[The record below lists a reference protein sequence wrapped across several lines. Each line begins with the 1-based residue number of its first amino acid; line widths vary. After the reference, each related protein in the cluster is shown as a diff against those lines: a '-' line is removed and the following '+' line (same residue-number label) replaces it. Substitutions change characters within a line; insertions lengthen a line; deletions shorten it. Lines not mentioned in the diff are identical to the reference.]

1 MQVAS
6 SSQPQP
12 AFGSWVTA
20 GAGLAAPSDV
30 PITLTLGTACASGND
45 AAQLFVAGEP
55 AWIVKPDNSLFETVF
70 IKSVTNNTLVLGNQ
84 TLSTPTRD
92 NYVTLNAYPV
102 GAIGTGAFLIP
113 KPNFNNIIVVYEDG
127 GTGPWLYMGK
137 GPLFTSAI
145 NRIFKLPNVA
155 SGVYPAYWNSAMSSP
170 GNPFDL
176 SEIYIR
182 GTAGDQFTTS
192 LNID

>member
-1 MQVAS
+1 MAVAS
-6 SSQPQP
+6 STQPQP

-55 AWIVKPDNSLFETVF
+55 AWIVKPDNSVAETVF
-70 IKSVTNNTLVLGNQ
+70 IKSVSNNTLVLGNQ
-84 TLSTPTRD
+84 TLSTPTRN
-92 NYVTLNAYPV
+92 NYVTLNSYPV

-113 KPNFNNIIVVYEDG
+113 KPNFNNIIVVYEDNG
-127 GTGPWLYMGK
+127 AGPWLYIGK
-137 GPLFTSAI
+137 SPTFTTSV

-155 SGVYPAYWNSAMSSP
+155 SGTFPTFWNAGMFSP
-170 GNPFDL
+170 GNPYDL
-176 SEIYIR
+176 SELYIR
-182 GTAGDQFTTS
+182 GTLGDQFTTV